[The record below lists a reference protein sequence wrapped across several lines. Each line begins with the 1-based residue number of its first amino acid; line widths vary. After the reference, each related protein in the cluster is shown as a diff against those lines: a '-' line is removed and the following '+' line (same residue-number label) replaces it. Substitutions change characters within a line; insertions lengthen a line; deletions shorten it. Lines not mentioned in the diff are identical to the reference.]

1 MDAVRTL
8 QRVIESDYRM
18 AALET
23 NDPERVVGLFKRL
36 ALTTG
41 RATYHW
47 QPESGL
53 YRIGAE
59 HILIPRTRS
68 PDDLLSYVQAA
79 RHFGVYV
86 IEGFD
91 NAMGRGS
98 IQRQLLNIVNKDDD
112 VRRLMLFMGDRV
124 RVPEGLHP
132 YTATLRQNTGTAA
145 AGGGSSQQAS

>member
-1 MDAVRTL
+1 MDAERTL

-23 NDPERVVGLFKRL
+23 SDTERVLGLFKRL

-47 QPESGL
+47 QSESGL

-59 HILIPRTRS
+59 HILIPRTRT

-79 RHFGVYV
+79 RHYGVYV

-91 NAMGRGS
+91 NPLGRAS
-98 IQRQLLNIVNKDDD
+98 IQRQLHKIVNKDDD
-112 VRRLMLFMGDRV
+112 VHRLVLFMGDRI
-124 RVPEGLHP
+124 RVPDGLRP
-132 YTATLRQNTGTAA
+132 YTTVLRQTGGAA
-145 AGGGSSQQAS
+145 ASSAGKRQAS